1 MPILAEQ
8 KKIASFLTS
17 VDSKIEKLTRKK
29 ELLEEYK
36 KGVMQKLFSQEIRFK
51 DDDGNDYPDWEE
63 KRLGN
68 IGKTFNGLTG
78 KPKKILEVVS
88 HLFNICRFLTQL
100 KLIVKCLG

>member
-17 VDSKIEKLTRKK
+17 VDSKLKAYPQKRITRRIQ
-29 ELLEEYK
+29 

-63 KRLGN
+63 KDWAILKN
-68 IGKTFNGLTG
+68 LNGLTG
-78 KPKKILEVVS
+78 KPKILEVVS
-88 HLFNICRFLTQL
+88 HLFNICRF
-100 KLIVKCLG
+100 